1 MENSSLAFLHVFG
14 WHAVIPRFAPLEKL
28 YYSSE
33 GREKMPTQ
41 IITRWGRNTEPHSS
55 AMMTALLVTER
66 DCAGILE
73 EATC

>member
-1 MENSSLAFLHVFG
+1 
-14 WHAVIPRFAPLEKL
+14 
-28 YYSSE
+28 
-33 GREKMPTQ
+33 MPTQ

-55 AMMTALLVTER
+55 AMMTALLVTEG